1 MVNTNIE
8 VKKMNKIFKSI
19 LMFVLAFLFLLLGVA
34 ILPLISNLGEDILY
48 LFVGFSILIYT
59 YGLLLIKR
67 VVKAKGTIY
76 VISLTETILLT
87 MIALFSIINF
97 FVDMNIIS
105 NASIIMG
112 MAILI
117 RCVTEVIVAYYIT
130 KENKTY
136 SLSRTLVNIL
146 LTILGTMFI
155 ASSTMTNNI
164 LIYAFSAIFV
174 IGSISHS
181 CAISM
186 SLLNPI
192 MLPPFR
198 YFYSF

>member
-34 ILPLISNLGEDILY
+34 ILPLISNLGENILY

-76 VISLTETILLT
+76 VLSLTETILLT

-112 MAILI
+112 MAILM

-174 IGSISHS
+174 AS
-181 CAISM
+181 
-186 SLLNPI
+186 SLATIVMGVVNLKNKT
-192 MLPPFR
+192 MLQ
-198 YFYSF
+198 

>member
-48 LFVGFSILIYT
+48 LFVGFSIIIYT

-97 FVDMNIIS
+97 FLDMNIIS

-112 MAILI
+112 MAILM

-174 IGSISHS
+174 VSSVATIVMGVVN
-181 CAISM
+181 
-186 SLLNPI
+186 LKNKT
-192 MLPPFR
+192 MLQ
-198 YFYSF
+198 

>member
-34 ILPLISNLGEDILY
+34 ILPLISNLGENILY

-112 MAILI
+112 IAILM

-155 ASSTMTNNI
+155 TSSTMTNNI

-174 IGSISHS
+174 VSSVATIVMGVVNLKNKT
-181 CAISM
+181 M
-186 SLLNPI
+186 VQ
-192 MLPPFR
+192 
-198 YFYSF
+198 

>member
-19 LMFVLAFLFLLLGVA
+19 LLFVLAFLFLLLGVA
-34 ILPLISNLGEDILY
+34 ILPLISNLGENILY

-112 MAILI
+112 IAILM

-174 IGSISHS
+174 VSSVATIVMGVVN
-181 CAISM
+181 
-186 SLLNPI
+186 LKNKT
-192 MLPPFR
+192 MLQ
-198 YFYSF
+198 

>member
-19 LMFVLAFLFLLLGVA
+19 LLFVLAFLFLLLGVA
-34 ILPLISNLGEDILY
+34 ILPLISNLGENILY

-76 VISLTETILLT
+76 VLSLTETILLT

-112 MAILI
+112 IAILM

-174 IGSISHS
+174 VSSVATIVMGVVNLKNKT
-181 CAISM
+181 M
-186 SLLNPI
+186 VQ
-192 MLPPFR
+192 
-198 YFYSF
+198 

>member
-1 MVNTNIE
+1 
-8 VKKMNKIFKSI
+8 MNKIFKSI
-19 LMFVLAFLFLLLGVA
+19 LLFVLAFLFLLLGVA
-34 ILPLISNLGEDILY
+34 ILPLISNLGENILY

-59 YGLLLIKR
+59 YCLLLIKR

-112 MAILI
+112 IAILM

-174 IGSISHS
+174 VSSVATIVMGVVN
-181 CAISM
+181 
-186 SLLNPI
+186 LKNKT
-192 MLPPFR
+192 MLQ
-198 YFYSF
+198 

>member
-112 MAILI
+112 IAILM

-174 IGSISHS
+174 ASSVATIVMGVVN
-181 CAISM
+181 
-186 SLLNPI
+186 LKNKT
-192 MLPPFR
+192 MLQ
-198 YFYSF
+198 

>member
-112 MAILI
+112 MAILM

-174 IGSISHS
+174 VFSVATIVMGVVN
-181 CAISM
+181 
-186 SLLNPI
+186 LKNKT
-192 MLPPFR
+192 MLQ
-198 YFYSF
+198 

>member
-19 LMFVLAFLFLLLGVA
+19 LLFVLAFLFLLLGVA
-34 ILPLISNLGEDILY
+34 ILPLISNLGENILY

-112 MAILI
+112 IAILM

-130 KENKTY
+130 KENKAY

-174 IGSISHS
+174 VSSVATIVMGVVN
-181 CAISM
+181 
-186 SLLNPI
+186 LKNKT
-192 MLPPFR
+192 MLQ
-198 YFYSF
+198 

>member
-112 MAILI
+112 MSILM

-174 IGSISHS
+174 VSSVATIVMGVVN
-181 CAISM
+181 
-186 SLLNPI
+186 LKNKT
-192 MLPPFR
+192 MLQ
-198 YFYSF
+198 

>member
-34 ILPLISNLGEDILY
+34 ILPLISNLGENILY

-97 FVDMNIIS
+97 FVDIRGS
-105 NASIIMG
+105 RRSTEKFYLR
-112 MAILI
+112 ILS
-117 RCVTEVIVAYYIT
+117 VMHQLLWE
-130 KENKTY
+130 
-136 SLSRTLVNIL
+136 SR
-146 LTILGTMFI
+146 
-155 ASSTMTNNI
+155 
-164 LIYAFSAIFV
+164 Y
-174 IGSISHS
+174 
-181 CAISM
+181 
-186 SLLNPI
+186 
-192 MLPPFR
+192 
-198 YFYSF
+198 

>member
-1 MVNTNIE
+1 MVNNNIE

-34 ILPLISNLGEDILY
+34 ILPLISNLGENILY

-97 FVDMNIIS
+97 FVDMNIVS

-112 MAILI
+112 MAILM

-174 IGSISHS
+174 VSSVATIVMGVVN
-181 CAISM
+181 
-186 SLLNPI
+186 LKNKT
-192 MLPPFR
+192 MLQ
-198 YFYSF
+198 

>member
-19 LMFVLAFLFLLLGVA
+19 LLFVLAFLFLLLGVA

-76 VISLTETILLT
+76 VLSLTEMILLT

-112 MAILI
+112 MAILM

-174 IGSISHS
+174 ASSVATIVMGVVN
-181 CAISM
+181 
-186 SLLNPI
+186 LKNKT
-192 MLPPFR
+192 MLQ
-198 YFYSF
+198 

>member
-34 ILPLISNLGEDILY
+34 ILPLISNLGENILY

-76 VISLTETILLT
+76 VLSLTETILLT

-112 MAILI
+112 IAILM

-174 IGSISHS
+174 VSSVATIVMGVVNLKNKT
-181 CAISM
+181 M
-186 SLLNPI
+186 VQ
-192 MLPPFR
+192 
-198 YFYSF
+198 

>member
-112 MAILI
+112 MAILM

-136 SLSRTLVNIL
+136 SLSRTLVIIL

-174 IGSISHS
+174 ASSVATIVMGVVN
-181 CAISM
+181 
-186 SLLNPI
+186 LKNKT
-192 MLPPFR
+192 MLQ
-198 YFYSF
+198 

>member
-112 MAILI
+112 IAILM

-174 IGSISHS
+174 VSSVATIVMGVVNLKNKT
-181 CAISM
+181 M
-186 SLLNPI
+186 VQ
-192 MLPPFR
+192 
-198 YFYSF
+198 

>member
-34 ILPLISNLGEDILY
+34 ILPLISNLGENILY

-76 VISLTETILLT
+76 VLSLTEMILLT

-136 SLSRTLVNIL
+136 SLSRTIVNIF

-174 IGSISHS
+174 VSSVATIVIGVVN
-181 CAISM
+181 
-186 SLLNPI
+186 LKNKT
-192 MLPPFR
+192 MLQ
-198 YFYSF
+198 

>member
-34 ILPLISNLGEDILY
+34 ILPLISNLGENILY

-97 FVDMNIIS
+97 FVDMNIVS

-112 MAILI
+112 MAILM

-174 IGSISHS
+174 VSSVATIVMGVVNLKNKT
-181 CAISM
+181 M
-186 SLLNPI
+186 VK
-192 MLPPFR
+192 
-198 YFYSF
+198 

>member
-19 LMFVLAFLFLLLGVA
+19 LLFVLAFLFLLLGVA
-34 ILPLISNLGEDILY
+34 ILPLISNLGENILY

-76 VISLTETILLT
+76 VLSLTETILLT

-112 MAILI
+112 IAILM

-174 IGSISHS
+174 VSSVATIVMGVVN
-181 CAISM
+181 
-186 SLLNPI
+186 LKNKT
-192 MLPPFR
+192 MLQ
-198 YFYSF
+198 

>member
-34 ILPLISNLGEDILY
+34 ILPLISNLGENILY

-112 MAILI
+112 MAILM

-174 IGSISHS
+174 VSSVATIVMGVVN
-181 CAISM
+181 
-186 SLLNPI
+186 LKNKTLVQ
-192 MLPPFR
+192 
-198 YFYSF
+198 

>member
-19 LMFVLAFLFLLLGVA
+19 LLFVLAFLFLLLGVA
-34 ILPLISNLGEDILY
+34 ILPLISNLGENILY

-59 YGLLLIKR
+59 YGLLLMKR

-87 MIALFSIINF
+87 MIPLFSIINF
-97 FVDMNIIS
+97 FVDMNIVS

-112 MAILI
+112 MAILM

-174 IGSISHS
+174 VSSVATIVMGVVNLKNKT
-181 CAISM
+181 M
-186 SLLNPI
+186 VQ
-192 MLPPFR
+192 
-198 YFYSF
+198 

>member
-112 MAILI
+112 MAILM
-117 RCVTEVIVAYYIT
+117 RCVTEVIVAYIT

-174 IGSISHS
+174 VSSVATIVMGVVN
-181 CAISM
+181 
-186 SLLNPI
+186 LKNKT
-192 MLPPFR
+192 MLQ
-198 YFYSF
+198 

>member
-112 MAILI
+112 MAILM

-136 SLSRTLVNIL
+136 SLSKTLVNIL

-174 IGSISHS
+174 VSSVATIVMGVVN
-181 CAISM
+181 
-186 SLLNPI
+186 LKNKT
-192 MLPPFR
+192 MLQ
-198 YFYSF
+198 

>member
-34 ILPLISNLGEDILY
+34 ILPLISNLGENILY

-112 MAILI
+112 MAILM

-174 IGSISHS
+174 ASSVATIVMGVVN
-181 CAISM
+181 
-186 SLLNPI
+186 LKNKT
-192 MLPPFR
+192 MLQ
-198 YFYSF
+198 

>member
-34 ILPLISNLGEDILY
+34 ILPLISNLGENILY

-112 MAILI
+112 IAILM

-174 IGSISHS
+174 VSSVATIVMGVVN
-181 CAISM
+181 
-186 SLLNPI
+186 LKNKT
-192 MLPPFR
+192 MLQ
-198 YFYSF
+198 

>member
-1 MVNTNIE
+1 
-8 VKKMNKIFKSI
+8 MNKIFKSI
-19 LMFVLAFLFLLLGVA
+19 LLFVLAFLFLLLGVA
-34 ILPLISNLGEDILY
+34 ILPLISNLGENILY

-76 VISLTETILLT
+76 VLSLTETILLT

-112 MAILI
+112 MAILM

-136 SLSRTLVNIL
+136 SLSITLVNIL

-174 IGSISHS
+174 VSSVATIVMGVVN
-181 CAISM
+181 
-186 SLLNPI
+186 LKNKT
-192 MLPPFR
+192 MLQ
-198 YFYSF
+198 

>member
-34 ILPLISNLGEDILY
+34 ILPLISNLGENILY

-76 VISLTETILLT
+76 VLSLTETILLT

-112 MAILI
+112 MAILM

-174 IGSISHS
+174 ASSVATIVMGVVN
-181 CAISM
+181 
-186 SLLNPI
+186 LKNKT
-192 MLPPFR
+192 MLQ
-198 YFYSF
+198 

>member
-34 ILPLISNLGEDILY
+34 ILPLISNLGEDVLY

-97 FVDMNIIS
+97 FVDMNIVS

-112 MAILI
+112 MAILM

-174 IGSISHS
+174 VSSVATIVMGVVN
-181 CAISM
+181 
-186 SLLNPI
+186 LKNKT
-192 MLPPFR
+192 MLQ
-198 YFYSF
+198 

>member
-34 ILPLISNLGEDILY
+34 ILPLISNLGENILY

-97 FVDMNIIS
+97 FVDMNIVS

-112 MAILI
+112 MAILM

-174 IGSISHS
+174 VSSVATIVMGVVNLKNKT
-181 CAISM
+181 M
-186 SLLNPI
+186 VQ
-192 MLPPFR
+192 
-198 YFYSF
+198 

>member
-112 MAILI
+112 MAILM

-174 IGSISHS
+174 VSSVATIVMGVVNLKNKT
-181 CAISM
+181 M
-186 SLLNPI
+186 SQ
-192 MLPPFR
+192 
-198 YFYSF
+198 

>member
-76 VISLTETILLT
+76 VLSLTETILLT

-112 MAILI
+112 MAILM

-174 IGSISHS
+174 ASSVATIVMGVVN
-181 CAISM
+181 
-186 SLLNPI
+186 LKNKT
-192 MLPPFR
+192 MLQ
-198 YFYSF
+198 

>member
-34 ILPLISNLGEDILY
+34 ILPLISKLGENILY

-112 MAILI
+112 MAILM

-174 IGSISHS
+174 ASSVATIVMGVVN
-181 CAISM
+181 
-186 SLLNPI
+186 LKNKT
-192 MLPPFR
+192 MLQ
-198 YFYSF
+198 

>member
-34 ILPLISNLGEDILY
+34 ILPLISNLGENILY

-76 VISLTETILLT
+76 VLSLTETILLT

-112 MAILI
+112 MAILM

-174 IGSISHS
+174 VPSVATIVMGVVN
-181 CAISM
+181 
-186 SLLNPI
+186 LKNKT
-192 MLPPFR
+192 MLQ
-198 YFYSF
+198 

>member
-112 MAILI
+112 MAILM

-174 IGSISHS
+174 VSSVTTIVMGVVN
-181 CAISM
+181 
-186 SLLNPI
+186 LKNKT
-192 MLPPFR
+192 MLQ
-198 YFYSF
+198 

>member
-34 ILPLISNLGEDILY
+34 ILPLISNLGENILY

-97 FVDMNIIS
+97 FVDMNIVS

-112 MAILI
+112 MAILM

-174 IGSISHS
+174 VSSVATIVMGVVN
-181 CAISM
+181 
-186 SLLNPI
+186 LKNKT
-192 MLPPFR
+192 MLQ
-198 YFYSF
+198 

>member
-87 MIALFSIINF
+87 IIALFSIINF

-112 MAILI
+112 IAILM

-174 IGSISHS
+174 VSSVATIVMGVVNLKNKT
-181 CAISM
+181 M
-186 SLLNPI
+186 VQ
-192 MLPPFR
+192 
-198 YFYSF
+198 

>member
-19 LMFVLAFLFLLLGVA
+19 LMFVLAFFFLLLGLA

-112 MAILI
+112 MAILM

-174 IGSISHS
+174 VSSVATIVMGVVN
-181 CAISM
+181 
-186 SLLNPI
+186 LKNKT
-192 MLPPFR
+192 MLQ
-198 YFYSF
+198 

>member
-76 VISLTETILLT
+76 VISLTEMILLT
-87 MIALFSIINF
+87 MLALFSIINF

-112 MAILI
+112 IAILM

-174 IGSISHS
+174 VSSVATIVMGVVN
-181 CAISM
+181 
-186 SLLNPI
+186 LKNKT
-192 MLPPFR
+192 MLQ
-198 YFYSF
+198 

>member
-34 ILPLISNLGEDILY
+34 ILPLISNLGENILY

-76 VISLTETILLT
+76 VLSLTETILLT

-97 FVDMNIIS
+97 FLDMNIIS

-112 MAILI
+112 MAILM

-174 IGSISHS
+174 ASSVATIVMGVVN
-181 CAISM
+181 
-186 SLLNPI
+186 LKNKT
-192 MLPPFR
+192 MLQ
-198 YFYSF
+198 